1 MTSQT
6 SITFFLFRFSDMS
19 SFTPPVDSWIIRYPK
34 EEGRKSSKPV
44 PEANQLDDPCQKY
57 IDGSDV
63 FVKSTKSLGTDD
75 HFKSAVCSKN
85 LLKVCEKLMM
95 NKELTRSRSRTDS
108 ETVEDDFGELSLIHE
123 KNRMDYYRKKHGHR
137 RGSRSLPSS
146 PKLERKA
153 ILQEQP
159 IVSQSPSTLNISQ
172 PVQKADSISFL
183 TTIFGITAAKPAV
196 ANANLAEKYEYDK
209 NAAIGPSDQNVA
221 AAQRKA
227 TTKPQQW
234 REMNMFSPTSM

>member
-1 MTSQT
+1 M
-6 SITFFLFRFSDMS
+6 
-19 SFTPPVDSWIIRYPK
+19 TPPVDSWIIRYPK
-34 EEGRKSSKPV
+34 EEGRKKQV
-44 PEANQLDDPCQKY
+44 PAANQLDDPCQKY

-85 LLKVCEKLMM
+85 LLKVCEKLML
-95 NKELTRSRSRTDS
+95 NKELTNRSRTDS
-108 ETVEDDFGELSLIHE
+108 ETAEDDFGELSLIHE

-146 PKLERKA
+146 PKLERKV
-153 ILQEQP
+153 LQEQA
-159 IVSQSPSTLNISQ
+159 IVSQSPSTLNVAQS
-172 PVQKADSISFL
+172 VQKADSISFL

-196 ANANLAEKYEYDK
+196 ANANLAEKYEHDK
-209 NAAIGPSDQNVA
+209 NAAASSIDSGVE

-227 TTKPQQW
+227 TSKPQQW

>member
-1 MTSQT
+1 
-6 SITFFLFRFSDMS
+6 MS
-19 SFTPPVDSWIIRYPK
+19 SMTPPADSWIIRYPK
-34 EEGRKSSKPV
+34 EEGRKKSV
-44 PEANQLDDPCQKY
+44 PAANQLDDPCKKY
-57 IDGSDV
+57 IDGSDI
-63 FVKSTKSLGTDD
+63 FVNSTKSLGTDD

-85 LLKVCEKLMM
+85 LLKVCEKLML
-95 NKELTRSRSRTDS
+95 NKELTNRSRTDS
-108 ETVEDDFGELSLIHE
+108 ETAEDDFGELSLIHE

-137 RGSRSLPSS
+137 RNSRSLPSS
-146 PKLERKA
+146 PKLERK

-159 IVSQSPSTLNISQ
+159 IVSQSPSTLNLAQ

-196 ANANLAEKYEYDK
+196 ANANLAEKYEHDK
-209 NAAIGPSDQNVA
+209 NAASHEANGEA
-221 AAQRKA
+221 AAPRQA